1 MSTELIQVM
10 QESPLAEE
18 KKDVVKS
25 LLAPFFAKAEEWK
38 SQVDSI
44 EITDPSQ
51 TDKMALAKTGRL
63 QLRRY
68 RLDAEKLIKE
78 QREIVKARMADD
90 VLEDKMLLRSGQMVV
105 AVFDNLETKLEHKE
119 KFAERWEAEQREIR
133 RKERLAII
141 AEFGVI
147 EVPGLADFP
156 QDAFDAYVTGL
167 RAKRDAEIKAEQERI
182 EAARKENLHNDRKSR
197 LAKYEDFI
205 PEFNSL
211 NFGEMDEAEY
221 IKIGT
226 QAKAKKDEYDAE
238 QAKIK
243 AENERFQ
250 KEAIKAQERANQIK
264 VLSADR
270 FRKLQSLGFT
280 YPFDDLGEMP
290 EPHFN
295 QMAQEHLKEFTA
307 KELKAEKLRKENE
320 AIQAKLKAEADAKL
334 KAEQEKARKAQ
345 EDAEKLRKAEQSR
358 IDAENARI
366 KAEQEKQE
374 ALQAQSESVRLE
386 SWINSFE
393 LPQPPQGKYTKK
405 TQATISVIQA
415 KFEAFKKW
423 AQTENK

>member
-90 VLEDKMLLRSGQMVV
+90 VLEDKLLLRSGQMVV

-119 KFAERWEAEQREIR
+119 KFAERWESEQREIR
-133 RKERLAII
+133 RQERLAII
-141 AEFGVI
+141 AEFDAV
-147 EVPGLADFP
+147 EMPGLADFP

-167 RAKRDAEIKAEQERI
+167 RAKRDAEIKAEQDRI
-182 EAARKENLHNDRKSR
+182 ESERKVNLHNDRKSR

-205 PEFNSL
+205 PDFNSI
-211 NFGEMDEAEY
+211 NFGEMDDVKFIEV
-221 IKIGT
+221 GT
-226 QAKAKKDEYDAE
+226 QAKAEKDKHDAE
-238 QAKIK
+238 Q
-243 AENERFQ
+243 E
-250 KEAIKAQERANQIK
+250 K
-264 VLSADR
+264 V
-270 FRKLQSLGFT
+270 
-280 YPFDDLGEMP
+280 
-290 EPHFN
+290 
-295 QMAQEHLKEFTA
+295 
-307 KELKAEKLRKENE
+307 RKENE
-320 AIQAKLKAEADAKL
+320 RLRLEAEEKERQIKAEQDRQEKERVAREAEAKRIQSEADVKL

-345 EDAEKLRKAEQSR
+345 EDAENLRKAEQAR

>member
-334 KAEQEKARKAQ
+334 KAEQEKEDGSMKAYGAESTLRCNLQHEGLRRTRMVLATRWRHPLTLDCTLDPVPCGAACRGACARGFCA
-345 EDAEKLRKAEQSR
+345 ASLHHTPTRT
-358 IDAENARI
+358 
-366 KAEQEKQE
+366 
-374 ALQAQSESVRLE
+374 L
-386 SWINSFE
+386 
-393 LPQPPQGKYTKK
+393 
-405 TQATISVIQA
+405 TIPRV
-415 KFEAFKKW
+415 
-423 AQTENK
+423 

>member
-90 VLEDKMLLRSGQMVV
+90 VLEDKLLLRSGQMVV
-105 AVFDNLETKLEHKE
+105 AVFDNLESKLEHKE
-119 KFAERWEAEQREIR
+119 KFAERWEAEQREMR
-133 RKERLAII
+133 RRERLSII
-141 AEFGVI
+141 AEFNAV
-147 EVPGLADFP
+147 EMPGLADFP

-182 EAARKENLHNDRKSR
+182 EAERKENLHNERKSR

-211 NFGEMDEAEY
+211 NFGEMDEVKFIE
-221 IKIGT
+221 IGT
-226 QAKAKKDEYDAE
+226 QAKAEKDKHDAE
-238 QAKIK
+238 Q
-243 AENERFQ
+243 E
-250 KEAIKAQERANQIK
+250 K
-264 VLSADR
+264 V
-270 FRKLQSLGFT
+270 
-280 YPFDDLGEMP
+280 
-290 EPHFN
+290 
-295 QMAQEHLKEFTA
+295 
-307 KELKAEKLRKENE
+307 RKENE
-320 AIQAKLKAEADAKL
+320 RLRLEAEEKERQVKAEQDRQEKERLAREAEAKRIQAEADAKL

-345 EDAEKLRKAEQSR
+345 EEAENLRKAEQAR

-366 KAEQEKQE
+366 KAEKERQET
-374 ALQAQSESVRLE
+374 LQAQSESVRLE

>member
-1 MSTELIQVM
+1 MSTELIQVL

-90 VLEDKMLLRSGQMVV
+90 VLEDKLLLRSGQMVV

-119 KFAERWEAEQREIR
+119 KFAERWESEQREIR
-133 RKERLAII
+133 RQERLAII
-141 AEFGVI
+141 AEFNAV
-147 EVPGLADFP
+147 EMPGLADFP

-167 RAKRDAEIKAEQERI
+167 RAKRDAEIKAEQDRI
-182 EAARKENLHNDRKSR
+182 ESERKVNLHNDRKSR

-205 PEFNSL
+205 PDFNSL
-211 NFGEMDEAEY
+211 NFGEMNEAKFIE
-221 IKIGT
+221 IGT
-226 QAKAKKDEYDAE
+226 QAKAKKDEHDAE
-238 QAKIK
+238 Q
-243 AENERFQ
+243 E
-250 KEAIKAQERANQIK
+250 K
-264 VLSADR
+264 V
-270 FRKLQSLGFT
+270 
-280 YPFDDLGEMP
+280 
-290 EPHFN
+290 
-295 QMAQEHLKEFTA
+295 
-307 KELKAEKLRKENE
+307 RKENE
-320 AIQAKLKAEADAKL
+320 RLRLEAEEKERQIKAEQDRQEKERVAREADAKRIQAEADAKL

-345 EDAEKLRKAEQSR
+345 EDAENLRKAEQAR

-366 KAEQEKQE
+366 KEEQEKQE

>member
-38 SQVDSI
+38 TQVDSI

-90 VLEDKMLLRSGQMVV
+90 VLEDKLLLRSGQMVV

-119 KFAERWEAEQREIR
+119 KFAERWESEQREIR
-133 RKERLAII
+133 RQERLAII
-141 AEFGVI
+141 AEFNAV
-147 EVPGLADFP
+147 EMPGLADFP

-167 RAKRDAEIKAEQERI
+167 RAKRDAEIKAEQDRI
-182 EAARKENLHNDRKSR
+182 EAERKVNLHNDRKSR

-211 NFGEMDEAEY
+211 NFGEMDEAKFIE
-221 IKIGT
+221 IGT
-226 QAKAKKDEYDAE
+226 QAKVEKDKHDAE
-238 QAKIK
+238 Q
-243 AENERFQ
+243 E
-250 KEAIKAQERANQIK
+250 K
-264 VLSADR
+264 V
-270 FRKLQSLGFT
+270 
-280 YPFDDLGEMP
+280 
-290 EPHFN
+290 
-295 QMAQEHLKEFTA
+295 
-307 KELKAEKLRKENE
+307 RKENE
-320 AIQAKLKAEADAKL
+320 RLRIEAEEKERKRQAEIKAEQDRQEKERVAREAEARRIQAEADAKL
-334 KAEQEKARKAQ
+334 KVEQEKARKAQ
-345 EDAEKLRKAEQSR
+345 EDAENLRKAEQAR

-366 KAEQEKQE
+366 KEEQEKQE